1 MTMLPSDRYLC
12 SLLGLTEEEFQVF
25 QAEARQYLKENPIEG
40 PIAGLETGT
49 ILAIVSI
56 ALSVG
61 ATALSLL
68 LRPSVPDTRGPGQ
81 IQRGE
86 SIDDPIITNQSFAP
100 RFGFDSVQNVVKIG
114 STIPLVYGKKFEVS
128 GANVGGIRIN
138 MPIIWSQM
146 LSFGTS
152 QMLRGV
158 FLASESEIENFDA
171 DLWAIGSNVLKG
183 YKFSNDTQTEA
194 AARVSVYVSKDGGAI
209 IESDRVFGRSGLKDR
224 RSNGGGSSSSSS
236 TGEVFKVQ
244 LGASQT
250 ETSAFS
256 AVHTPSS
263 STVFGVYGFIGNDLA
278 YKVNPV
284 IQAGCKLQT
293 KSLSS
298 GEVRPKCPYDEGRI
312 SRRLKDIN
320 HFSGFSGIFKKNNT
334 AITANGNLT
343 LAKGDTVTYKLFD
356 ESEKLV
362 KFREG
367 DSDTDEFSQDV
378 ASSVASRQTQYDQN
392 LVIGEVYKIGSAL
405 GVLTSRTDDVFRSEA
420 ENITGV
426 EQSVEAVFTIVE
438 NGECFGYT
446 ESHLKGR
453 HTGSDVILKIDTI
466 SAGNVQRAVAT
477 NKGHILRYAQAIVTN
492 TRPCHVTEIGIDSK
506 VGGRIGGLCNFVDA
520 KTFQEAD
527 NLMCEAQ
534 NSTDT
539 EDLES
544 TTYQSSTVNVSFTRF
559 SCFTVQ
565 YKGAG
570 PDATDDWNDS
580 GEVLAISS
588 ETQQSV
594 FNFIRFEFQDQKTR
608 IFRLSP
614 LSGFEVRNKTSG
626 RILRLNANGDYNH
639 LALPSATWGS
649 NTFLA
654 FKGTIVT
661 APDHN
666 TFRSQFNEG
675 DSALQTDYT
684 KLRRRTGDADGEVK
698 ELEALFSPG
707 NGYGTNGTFT
717 DVATIVNTGSGSGA
731 TLDITTNSMGQVET
745 VAINDKGS
753 GYLPLQTLTVN
764 QSDIGGSGMGVGFSC
779 TIFEIGEEN
788 TLAYKGLPTVDTNTG
803 SGYGSYVDD
812 FLKLAEDF
820 VYEEIDTSADAGPE
834 HRVSYVN
841 EIVKNQTGT
850 YADMSLVGVNIRS
863 SNEWTQF
870 TQFSGYINGGIK
882 TRSLAD
888 YTSGPTFNPTDTT
901 IFHFPDVLLDLM
913 TNARYGMGDFVKDQ
927 MIDLPGFKQ
936 ANDWCTSRSYHF
948 NGVVAD
954 LVNVRQYA
962 ADLAAT
968 HLLFFAEIN
977 GQFTLKPALPVSG
990 ATFVAADIK
999 GLFTVGN
1006 ILEDSY
1012 QVEYL
1017 NPEDR
1022 EPIEVS
1028 VTYREERASGDTDSE
1043 GLFGLVREVLVKE
1056 AGYAP
1061 LETVQL
1067 DMTDYCTQRQHAID
1081 AAKFIIRM
1089 RRLTDHIVRFKVT
1102 HESVYNNIAPGDYI
1116 NVAMDATEYSD
1127 FSNGVVTGAGDL
1139 VTSEAFADGSYSVFA
1154 WDPSSGS
1161 DPSVQTLVVTGSG
1174 TRATPTGIIFT
1185 EIKSSQESRT
1195 YQVEQITA
1203 SQDGTFTIEALHMPV
1218 TGAGVPLVAD
1228 GFDTAGNWTIT

>member
-12 SLLGLTEEEFQVF
+12 SLLGLTEEEFQIF
-25 QAEARQYLKENPIEG
+25 QAEARQYLKEHPIEG
-40 PIAGLETGT
+40 PIAGSTAVT
-49 ILAIVSI
+49 LAIISLV
-56 ALSVG
+56 LSVG

-68 LRPSVPDTRGPGQ
+68 LRPSIPETKAPGQ
-81 IQRGE
+81 IKRGE

-100 RFGFDSVQNVVKIG
+100 RYGFDSVQNVVKIG
-114 STIPLVYGKKFEVS
+114 STIPLVYGKKFEVG
-128 GANVGGIRIN
+128 GANVGGVRLN
-138 MPIIWSQM
+138 MPLVWSQM

-171 DLWAIGSNVLKG
+171 DLWAIGSNLLKG
-183 YKFSNDTQTEA
+183 YKFSNDVQTEA
-194 AARVSVYVSKDGGAI
+194 AARVCVYVSKDGGAI
-209 IESDRVFGRSGLKDR
+209 IESDRVFGRSGLNDR

-236 TGEVFKVQ
+236 TGEVFQVQ

-263 STVFGVYGFIGNDLA
+263 STIFGVYGFIGNDLA
-278 YKVNPV
+278 YKVNPI

-293 KSLSS
+293 KPLSS

-320 HFSGFSGIFKKNNT
+320 HFASFSGIFKKNNT
-334 AITANGNLT
+334 ALTTNGNLT
-343 LAKGDTVTYKLFD
+343 LAKGDTVTYKLFH
-356 ESEKLV
+356 ESEKLL
-362 KFREG
+362 KFRKG
-367 DSDTDEFSQDV
+367 DSDTDELSQDV

-426 EQSVEAVFTIVE
+426 EQSIEAVFTIVE
-438 NGECFGYT
+438 DGECFGYT
-446 ESHLKGR
+446 ATHLKGR
-453 HTGSDVILKIDTI
+453 HTGSDVILTNSTI
-466 SAGNVQRAVAT
+466 STGNTQRAVAT

-527 NLMCEAQ
+527 DLMCEAKEEQ
-534 NSTDT
+534 DT
-539 EDLES
+539 EDVES
-544 TTYQSSTVNVSFTRF
+544 TTYQSSTITVSFTRF

-565 YKGAG
+565 YKEIG
-570 PDATDDWNDS
+570 PDATTTWNDS

-614 LSGFEVRNKTSG
+614 LSGFEVRSKTSG
-626 RILRLNANGDYNH
+626 RILMLNANGDYNH
-639 LALPSATWGS
+639 LALPSGTWGS

-661 APDHN
+661 APFHN
-666 TFRSQFNEG
+666 SFRSQFNEG

-684 KLRRRTGDADGEVK
+684 KVRKKTGDADGEIK
-698 ELEALFSPG
+698 DLEPIFSPG
-707 NGYGTNGTFT
+707 SGYGISGSFTN
-717 DVATIVNTGSGSGA
+717 VATIVNTGSGSGA
-731 TLDITTNSMGQVET
+731 TLNITTNASGEVST
-745 VAINDKGS
+745 VTLNNTGS
-753 GYLPLQTLTVN
+753 GYSDNQTLTVN
-764 QSDIGGSGMGVGFSC
+764 EADIGGTGSGAGFSC
-779 TIFEIGEEN
+779 TISDTAEWD
-788 TLAYKGLPTVDTNTG
+788 TLSFKGLPTVDTNAG

-820 VYEEIDTSADAGPE
+820 IYEEANTSADAGPE

-850 YADMSLVGVNIRS
+850 YADMGLVGVNIRS

-888 YTSGPTFNPTDTT
+888 YTSGSTFSPTDTT

-927 MIDLPGFKQ
+927 MIDLAGFKQ

-948 NGVVAD
+948 DGVVAD

-1006 ILEDSY
+1006 IIEDSY
-1012 QVEYL
+1012 EVEYL

-1028 VTYREERASGDTDSE
+1028 VTYREERASVDTNSE
-1043 GLFGLVREVLVKE
+1043 GSFALVREVLVKE
-1056 AGYAP
+1056 VGYTP
-1061 LETVQL
+1061 LETVSL
-1067 DMTDYCTQRQHAID
+1067 DMTDYCTQRNHAID

-1089 RRLTDHIVRFKVT
+1089 RRITDHLVKFKIT
-1102 HESVYNNIAPGDYI
+1102 HESIYNNIAPGDYI
-1116 NVAMDATEYSD
+1116 NVAMDATEYDD
-1127 FSNGVVTGAGDL
+1127 FSNGVVTGAGAL
-1139 VTSEAFADGSYSVFA
+1139 VSTETFADGSYQVFA
-1154 WDPSSGS
+1154 WDPNSGN
-1161 DPSVQTLVVTGSG
+1161 DPAAMTLVVSNGG
-1174 TRATPTGIIFT
+1174 TTATPTGIVFT
-1185 EIKSSQESRT
+1185 EIKSNQNSRT
-1195 YQVEQITA
+1195 YQVERIA
-1203 SQDGTFTIEALHMPV
+1203 ADQDGTFTIEALHMPV
-1218 TGAGVPLVAD
+1218 NASGIPQVAD
-1228 GFDTAGNWTIT
+1228 QFDTAASWDIT